1 MIHLDHRRR
10 ISAKH
15 GPRVACRVCGEIANV
30 AMGRKRTLALRLL
43 ILRDQRSLD
52 REVEIGQLAV
62 MSQIGRQA
70 TVCCLV
76 LEKDNGR

>member
-1 MIHLDHRRR
+1 M
-10 ISAKH
+10 S
-15 GPRVACRVCGEIANV
+15 